1 MTSVISLPRIWGGPD
16 KGKHW
21 LSSWSYIGVQG
32 QQVQNKETEPVP
44 AGGITQVLQNSFLET
59 SRLGPCHILIYLCSS
74 GNPCTLFGL
83 CRNSEVS
90 PSLVTPSAPNPLGYC
105 SNLCRKECITSLVY
119 SIEGEISTNSR
130 DHMANNGLGGQ
141 LDRMKKAP
149 AMQSCCV
156 AQKLPRSCLVYV
168 SVLSALQSPCHFNMA
183 RASAQSL

>member
-1 MTSVISLPRIWGGPD
+1 M
-16 KGKHW
+16 
-21 LSSWSYIGVQG
+21 
-32 QQVQNKETEPVP
+32 P

-105 SNLCRKECITSLVY
+105 SNLCRKECTASLVY
-119 SIEGEISTNSR
+119 SIEGEISINSR

-156 AQKLPRSCLVYV
+156 AQKLPRPCLCLSPFCIAVTMPFQHGQGLGPEPLRPQSWGPSVPILHPLQLCCCGRGRYTPGMV
-168 SVLSALQSPCHFNMA
+168 SPLV
-183 RASAQSL
+183 